1 MASKIFNVGVIGY
14 GLSAKIYQ
22 IPFITAVKNLKLYA
36 VVQRTPKPN
45 DNAELDFPG
54 IKSFRSTELMVKDP
68 AVDVVVVTTAPDSH
82 LELAKLALNAGKH
95 VVVEKPFTATY
106 QEAQELIDL
115 AKKQNRLLTVYQ
127 SRRWD
132 ADYLT
137 LSKLIKEGSL
147 GRIVDYETRFERH
160 VPDIPGSRW
169 RTDSIPGGGAIYDLG
184 AHLLDQTIQLFGL
197 PKRITAFLGNQR
209 EGIDGSDDS
218 FTVLMHYD
226 GFMATAKAAVIS
238 PQERQLRFGLGG
250 LKERSRRLVIPA
262 CIVCEQE
269 LILGLSQ
276 FYFDV
281 QEEQLKSGMRPGDDG
296 YGIEPSERYG
306 TLTSVQPN
314 GAFKSEAVPT
324 VDPPLYTEFYSKLAE
339 ALAGEGEM
347 PVSPEESAAVIRL
360 VELAVQSSKT
370 GRTLDVDLCP

>member
-1 MASKIFNVGVIGY
+1 MAPKIFNVGVIGY

-22 IPFITAVKNLKLYA
+22 IPFITAVKNFKLYA

-54 IKSFRSTELMVKDP
+54 IKSFRSTELMVKDR

-95 VVVEKPFTATY
+95 VVVEKPFTPTS

-115 AKKQNRLLTVYQ
+115 ARKQNRLLTVYQ

-160 VPDIPGSRW
+160 VPGIPGSRW
-169 RTDSIPGGGAIYDLG
+169 RTESIPGGGAIYDLG
-184 AHLLDQTIQLFGL
+184 AHLIDQTTQLFGL

-209 EGIDGSDDS
+209 EGIGGSDDS
-218 FTVLMHYD
+218 FTVVMHYD
-226 GFMATAKAAVIS
+226 GFMVTAKAAV
-238 PQERQLRFGLGG
+238 RGTKGTF
-250 LKERSRRLVIPA
+250 KK
-262 CIVCEQE
+262 
-269 LILGLSQ
+269 

-281 QEEQLKSGMRPGDDG
+281 QEEQLKSGMLPEDDG

-314 GAFKSEAVPT
+314 GAFKSEVVPT
-324 VDPPLYTEFYSKLAE
+324 VDPPLYTDFYSKLAE
-339 ALAGEGEM
+339 ALAGEGEV
-347 PVSPEESAAVIRL
+347 PVSPEESASVIRL

>member
-22 IPFITAVKNLKLYA
+22 IPFISAVKSLKLYA
-36 VVQRTPKPN
+36 VVQRTPKPDN
-45 DNAELDFPG
+45 NAELD
-54 IKSFRSTELMVKDP
+54 P
-68 AVDVVVVTTAPDSH
+68 AVDIVVVTTAPDSH

-95 VVVEKPFTATY
+95 VVVEKPFTPTY
-106 QEAQELIDL
+106 QEAQKLIDL
-115 AKKQNRLLTVYQ
+115 AKKQSRLLTVYQ

-137 LSKLIKEGSL
+137 LSKLIKDGSL

-169 RTDSIPGGGAIYDLG
+169 RTESIPAIRP
-184 AHLLDQTIQLFGL
+184 A
-197 PKRITAFLGNQR
+197 KRITAFLGNQR
-209 EGIDGSDDS
+209 EGIDGNDDS

-226 GFMATAKAAVIS
+226 EFMATAKAAVIG
-238 PQERQLRFGLGG
+238 PQEKQLRFWVRGTKGTF
-250 LKERSRRLVIPA
+250 KK
-262 CIVCEQE
+262 
-269 LILGLSQ
+269 

-296 YGIEPSERYG
+296 YGIEPR

-324 VDPPLYTEFYSKLAE
+324 VDLQLYTDFYSKLAE
-339 ALAGEGEM
+339 ALAGEGEV

-360 VELAVQSSKT
+360 VSLAMQSSKT
-370 GRTLDVDLCP
+370 GRMLDVDLCS

>member
-1 MASKIFNVGVIGY
+1 MASKFFNVGVIGY

-22 IPFITAVKNLKLYA
+22 IPFITTVKSLKLYA
-36 VVQRTPKPN
+36 VVQRTPKPDN
-45 DNAELDFPG
+45 NAELDH
-54 IKSFRSTELMVKDP
+54 
-68 AVDVVVVTTAPDSH
+68 AVDIVVVTTAPDSH

-95 VVVEKPFTATY
+95 VVVEKPFTPTY
-106 QEAQELIDL
+106 QEAQKLIDL
-115 AKKQNRLLTVYQ
+115 AKKQSRLLTVYL

-137 LSKLIKEGSL
+137 LSKLIEDGSL

-160 VPDIPGSRW
+160 VPDILGSRW
-169 RTDSIPGGGAIYDLG
+169 RTESIPGGGAIYDL
-184 AHLLDQTIQLFGL
+184 AIR
-197 PKRITAFLGNQR
+197 PAKRITAFLGNQR

-226 GFMATAKAAVIS
+226 EFMATAKAAVIS
-238 PQERQLRFGLGG
+238 PQEKQLRFWVRGTKGTF
-250 LKERSRRLVIPA
+250 KK
-262 CIVCEQE
+262 
-269 LILGLSQ
+269 

-296 YGIEPSERYG
+296 YGIEPSERYR

-314 GAFKSEAVPT
+314 GAFKTEAVPT

-339 ALAGEGEM
+339 ALAGEGEVS
-347 PVSPEESAAVIRL
+347 VSPEESAAVIRL
-360 VELAVQSSKT
+360 VEIAVQSSKT
-370 GRTLDVDLCP
+370 GRTLDVDLCS

>member
-1 MASKIFNVGVIGY
+1 MASKVFNVGVIGY
-14 GLSAKIYQ
+14 GLSTKIYQ

-95 VVVEKPFTATY
+95 VVVEKPFTPTY
-106 QEAQELIDL
+106 QEARELIDL
-115 AKKQNRLLTVYQ
+115 AKKQDRLLTVYQ

-169 RTDSIPGGGAIYDLG
+169 RTESIPGGGAIYDLG
-184 AHLLDQTIQLFGL
+184 AHLIDQTTQLFGL

-238 PQERQLRFGLGG
+238 PQEKQLRFWVRGTNGTF
-250 LKERSRRLVIPA
+250 KK
-262 CIVCEQE
+262 
-269 LILGLSQ
+269 

-281 QEEQLKSGMRPGDDG
+281 QEEQLKSGMRPGDPG

-324 VDPPLYTEFYSKLAE
+324 VDPPLYTDFYRKLAE
-339 ALAGEGEM
+339 ALAGEGEV
-347 PVSPEESAAVIRL
+347 PVNPEESAAIIQL